1 MYVIYR
7 CLKKYEG
14 IKMKIAQLT
23 MKDVKLMD
31 SEIHKMRGFI
41 GNMFEKYDLIHNHG
55 PNGLI
60 YRYPLIQF
68 KTVDKSPIIL
78 AIGEDAIKIFGEIF
92 MTLDHLNIEGK
103 YIPINE
109 KELTV
114 ADYPFGISEN
124 TITYEFI
131 HSWIAL
137 NQKNYPEYQ
146 ALETVKEKR
155 EMLSRILAGNLIS
168 MSKGLGY
175 TVPARIEA
183 ETTLNTKK
191 VKLKGVDIIG
201 FIGIFRTNFEI
212 PDFFGIGKSVS
223 RGFGTVKRINKEGK

>member
-1 MYVIYR
+1 
-7 CLKKYEG
+7 
-14 IKMKIAQLT
+14 MKVALLT
-23 MKDVKLMD
+23 MKDVRLKE
-31 SEIHKMRGFI
+31 SQIHKMRGYI
-41 GNMFEKYDLIHNHG
+41 GNLFKEYDLIHNHG
-55 PNGLI
+55 EDGKNI
-60 YRYPLIQF
+60 FRYPRIQF
-68 KTVDKSPIIL
+68 KTTDKKNPVIL
-78 AIGEDAIKIFGEIF
+78 AIGDDAIKIFGEIF
-92 MTLDHLNIEGK
+92 MTLDHLDIEGK

-109 KELTV
+109 KELSVT
-114 ADYPFGISEN
+114 DCPFGISEN

-175 TVPARIEA
+175 TVPARIKA
-183 ETTLNTKK
+183 ETTLNTTK

>member
-1 MYVIYR
+1 
-7 CLKKYEG
+7 
-14 IKMKIAQLT
+14 MKVAQLT

-31 SEIHKMRGFI
+31 FEIHKMRGFI

-78 AIGEDAIKIFGEIF
+78 AIGDDAIKIFGEIF
-92 MTLDHLNIEGK
+92 MTLDHLDIEGK

-109 KELTV
+109 KELSVT
-114 ADYPFGISEN
+114 DCPFGIADSLIE
-124 TITYEFI
+124 YEFI
-131 HSWIAL
+131 HPWIAL
-137 NQKNYPEYQ
+137 NKENYEKYQ
-146 ALETVKEKR
+146 SLKTLKEKKELVR
-155 EMLSRILAGNLIS
+155 RTLIGNILS
-168 MSKGLGY
+168 MSKGLEY

-183 ETTLNTKK
+183 ETTLNTTK

>member
-55 PNGLI
+55 QNGFI

-78 AIGEDAIKIFGEIF
+78 AIGDEAIRVFGEIF
-92 MTLDHLNIEGK
+92 MTLDHLDIEGK
-103 YIPINE
+103 CIPINE
-109 KELTV
+109 KELSV
-114 ADYPFGISEN
+114 ADYPFGITNSLIE
-124 TITYEFI
+124 YEFI
-131 HSWIAL
+131 HPWIAL
-137 NQKNYPEYQ
+137 NQENYKKYQ
-146 ALETVKEKR
+146 SLETVKEKKD
-155 EMLSRILAGNLIS
+155 MLSKMLVGNLLS

-183 ETTLNTKK
+183 ETTLNSIKTT
-191 VKLKGVDIIG
+191 LKRVEVIG
-201 FIGIFRTNFEI
+201 FIGSFRTNFEI